1 MVSPILN
8 TILKEFNMELVIG
21 LIVLAGIGILIWIKY
36 NKNKA
41 KEINDV
47 PYKIESSPVE
57 VVEVPKSLI
66 VLETDEVILSEK
78 KGKMAKPNLTKV
90 EGGPNKRHKG
100 KPKAPV
106 TQPKPTKPKGSPE
119 AQVKKSTKPRAP
131 KKP

>member
-1 MVSPILN
+1 MVYHILN

-21 LIVLAGIGILIWIKY
+21 FVVLAGIGMLIWVQY

-47 PYKIESSPVE
+47 PYKIESAPVE
-57 VVEVPKSLI
+57 VDEVPKSLI

-90 EGGPNKRHKG
+90 EGGPNKRYKG
-100 KPKAPV
+100 KPKAQV
-106 TQPKPTKPKGSPE
+106 NQPKATKPKGSPE